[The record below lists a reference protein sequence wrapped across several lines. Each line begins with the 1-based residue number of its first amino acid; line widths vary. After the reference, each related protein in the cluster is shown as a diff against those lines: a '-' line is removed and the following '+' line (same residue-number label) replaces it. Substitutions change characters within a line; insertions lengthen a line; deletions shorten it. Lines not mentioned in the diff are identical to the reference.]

1 MLVLVTVRESVSVG
15 VMEQRVVTIAPWEP
29 LRTNSKVLIFDKRW
43 SLVGMVLM
51 VQVTVHGA
59 ETNCRECDE
68 ESQILPSFE
77 ASYNRTARYVTH
89 LTCIMYEE
97 KNSLK

>member
-59 ETNCRECDE
+59 KTNCRNATKRVKFF
-68 ESQILPSFE
+68 Q
-77 ASYNRTARYVTH
+77 V
-89 LTCIMYEE
+89 
-97 KNSLK
+97 LKPPTTGRHVM